1 MSEFTLIIGNKHLSS
16 WSLRAWLMIKRC
28 NVKFSEIIVDLERQD
43 VKAAILQLS
52 PSGKVPALKHNDL
65 LIWDSLSVG
74 EYLAELFPS
83 DKLWPTDKDARAIA
97 RSVGNEMHSGFATL
111 RKMMPFALFEQRALP
126 HSEELRVEIRRI
138 EEIWLDCRSR
148 FGKNGKFLF
157 GEFSIADAMFT
168 PVVLRF
174 QTYGYKSENKD
185 VIDYCNAILAYPDL
199 FEWIESAKN
208 N

>member
-28 NVKFSEIIVDLERQD
+28 NVKFSEITLDLERQD

-97 RSVGNEMHSGFATL
+97 RSVSNEMHSGFVNL

-174 QTYGYKSENKD
+174 QTYGYKPENKD
-185 VIDYCNAILAYPDL
+185 VVDYCNAILAYPDL
-199 FEWIESAKN
+199 LEWIESAKN

>member
-28 NVKFSEIIVDLERQD
+28 NVKFSEITLDLERQD

-97 RSVGNEMHSGFATL
+97 RSVSNEMHSGFVNL
-111 RKMMPFALFEQRALP
+111 RKMMPFALFEQRTLP

-174 QTYGYKSENKD
+174 QTYGYKSENKV

-199 FEWIESAKN
+199 LEWIESAKN